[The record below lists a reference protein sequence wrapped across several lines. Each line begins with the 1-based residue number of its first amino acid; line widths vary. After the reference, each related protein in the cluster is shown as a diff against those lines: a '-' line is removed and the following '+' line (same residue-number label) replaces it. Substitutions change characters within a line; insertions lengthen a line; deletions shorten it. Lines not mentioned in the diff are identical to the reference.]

1 MDRFTITKQQI
12 VTLYEETICD
22 LVTKSKCVLPKVGA
36 PFGAICPLARTK
48 YVNIPTLQGDLADD
62 DATNY
67 VVRAKSVQT
76 ASSRLIFEKPSPTD
90 FLQITTTQVKTCLWT
105 QIPFG
110 KPYGEAI
117 EKARMGRNTFVK
129 MASKQFDNGMLAHL
143 CVTEATL

>member
-1 MDRFTITKQQI
+1 MW
-12 VTLYEETICD
+12 
-22 LVTKSKCVLPKVGA
+22 KCVVVSRKYRINIAIYCRKRQYTA

-90 FLQITTTQVKTCLWT
+90 FLQITTTQVKTCL
-105 QIPFG
+105 
-110 KPYGEAI
+110 
-117 EKARMGRNTFVK
+117 
-129 MASKQFDNGMLAHL
+129 
-143 CVTEATL
+143 